1 MSNRDPLPLPT
12 DAERAAL
19 IDAYLK
25 QKPQRDLI
33 ERRRRE
39 QARLNSEEAI
49 RRRIGDDDLF
59 GV

>member
-1 MSNRDPLPLPT
+1 MNDRDPLLPPT

-25 QKPQRDLI
+25 SKPKRDLI

-39 QARLNSEEAI
+39 HARLNSDEAI
-49 RRRIGDDDLF
+49 RQRNDFDVF
-59 GV
+59 NP